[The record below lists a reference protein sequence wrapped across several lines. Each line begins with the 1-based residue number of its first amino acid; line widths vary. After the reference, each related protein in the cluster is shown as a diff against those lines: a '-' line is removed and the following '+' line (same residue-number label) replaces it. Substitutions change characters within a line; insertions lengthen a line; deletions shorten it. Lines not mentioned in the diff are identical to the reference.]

1 MERMDRKGYAMT
13 IRNSSLAVAVL
24 LSQILYITAF
34 SQKPSETPDEDL
46 MRVFTK
52 PDGTQITARIDRYS
66 PGLGTVR
73 AVTED
78 GEYIETTFDKIA
90 PQNQAII
97 LNWKMNQI
105 IQNGDLDVTFTRKQG
120 DTDTGYIKGTDIKVD
135 KDTYSHELTLE
146 NTGEI
151 PITDLTIEYAI
162 AYERRQMVGRGLRDP
177 QGGLGYH
184 AVTLPVIDSI
194 AVNEKKVI
202 VTPPIVL
209 KTYEN
214 VDSGGGNREEGGGKS
229 AEDYKGVL
237 FRFKRN
243 GVTLLDVARPSG
255 IVNRE
260 FSLKPIPDD
269 ATPGSNRIP
278 QSK

>member
-1 MERMDRKGYAMT
+1 MMIRK
-13 IRNSSLAVAVL
+13 SSLAVAVL

-34 SQKPSETPDEDL
+34 SQKPSETPDEDV

-78 GEYIETTFDKIA
+78 GEYIETTFDKII
-90 PQNQAII
+90 PQNQKII

-120 DTDTGYIKGTDIKVD
+120 DKDTDYIRGTDIKVD
-135 KDTYSHELTLE
+135 KNTYSHELTLE

-151 PITDLTIEYAI
+151 PITGLTIEYAI
-162 AYERRQMVGRGLRDP
+162 AYERRQMAGRGLRDP
-177 QGGLGYH
+177 QDGLGYRF
-184 AVTLPVIDSI
+184 VTLPVMDI
-194 AVNEKKVI
+194 AVDEKKVVI
-202 VTPPIVL
+202 TPPITL

-214 VDSGGGNREEGGGKS
+214 VDSGDGRRDEGGGKS

-269 ATPGSNRIP
+269 AAPGAKRIP
-278 QSK
+278 